1 MSQVRAGQFKEILEA
16 RISPREYRQLEK
28 IAEHLDTT
36 RAQLMRYV
44 IEMAVWNEYGVQE

>member
-44 IEMAVWNEYGVQE
+44 IEMAVWNEYGAQE